1 MITDRKEY
9 YSGLQLQ
16 RILPNPKDKDIKN
29 LNEKF
34 ALSWKDG
41 GGQTLTKH
49 VKLLVGKTSISL
61 S

>member
-34 ALSWKDG
+34 ALSWKN
-41 GGQTLTKH
+41 
-49 VKLLVGKTSISL
+49 
-61 S
+61 